1 MPHSVSYP
9 EVQLFIDGQWRGGSD
24 HGGAPASEN
33 VINPA
38 TEEVL
43 GTLAHASRADLDAAL
58 AAAEKGFAVWRHTPA
73 HERYKIMRKAAELLR
88 ERAEAIATLMTMEQG
103 KPLPEARMETLAS
116 ADIIDWFAEEGRRQY
131 GRLIPAR
138 AAGVQ
143 QVVHREPVG
152 VVAAFTPW
160 NFPINQAVRKIA
172 GALAAGCSIIIKA
185 PEEAPGSVIELVRCF
200 HDAGVPKG
208 VLNLVFGIPA
218 EVSDYLIRS
227 PIIRKVSFTGSTAVG
242 RQLGALAAEHLKLT
256 TMELGGHAP
265 FIVCADAD
273 LDAAAALACGLKF
286 RNAGQVCASPSRF
299 YVHDAVFEA
308 FSRRFAELAGQL
320 KVGDGF
326 DPASQMGPLA
336 NARRLAAIEE
346 LVADATGQG
355 ATLLTGGQRIGDKGN
370 FFAPTVLAD
379 TPAQA
384 RLLCEEPFGP
394 VAPLLRFD
402 DLNSVIRQANSL
414 DYGLAAF
421 AFTASLKTAT
431 ELGNRLQ
438 SGMVSINHFGL
449 ALPETPFGGI
459 KASGHGSEGG
469 SEGLEAY
476 LTTKFISQIGC

>member
-1 MPHSVSYP
+1 MYTD
-9 EVQLFIDGQWRGGSD
+9 LMFYIDGEWTLGEADRTSSVVNPSTGEEIGRL
-24 HGGAPASEN
+24 PLASK
-33 VINPA
+33 
-38 TEEVL
+38 
-43 GTLAHASRADLDAAL
+43 RDLDAAL
-58 AAAEKGFAVWRHTPA
+58 NAAARGFEAWSVTSAYDRSA
-73 HERYKIMRKAAELLR
+73 ILRRAAALVR
-88 ERAEAIATLMTMEQG
+88 ERHEHMARCMTLDQG
-103 KPLPEARMETLAS
+103 KPLGESTLEAKS
-116 ADIIDWFAEEGRRQY
+116 AADHIEWYAEEGRRAY
-131 GRLIPAR
+131 GRIVPSRNPAVR
-138 AAGVQ
+138 Q
-143 QVVHREPVG
+143 LVVREPVG
-152 VVAAFTPW
+152 PVAAFTPW

-200 HDAGVPKG
+200 HDASVPKG

-227 PIIRKVSFTGSTAVG
+227 PIIRKVSFTGSTEVG
-242 RQLGALAAEHLKLT
+242 RKLGALAAEHLKLT

-273 LDAAAALACGLKF
+273 VEAAAALACGLKF

-299 YVHDAVFEA
+299 YVHDAVFES
-308 FSRRFAELAGQL
+308 FSLRFSELANQL

-326 DPASQMGPLA
+326 DPATQMGPLA
-336 NARRLAAIEE
+336 NARRLTAIQA
-346 LVADATGQG
+346 LVDDATVKG
-355 ATLLTGGQRIGDKGN
+355 ATLLAGGERVGDKGN
-370 FFAPTVLAD
+370 FFKPTVL
-379 TPAQA
+379 TEIPAEA

-394 VAPLLRFD
+394 IAPLVRFD
-402 DLNSVIRQANSL
+402 NLDSVINQANSL
-414 DYGLAAF
+414 EYGLAAF
-421 AFTASLKTAT
+421 AFTASLKTST

-469 SEGLEAY
+469 SEGLDAY

>member
-1 MPHSVSYP
+1 MYTDL
-9 EVQLFIDGQWRGGSD
+9 LFYIDGAWTLGDADRT
-24 HGGAPASEN
+24 AA
-33 VINPA
+33 VVNPA
-38 TEEVL
+38 TGEEIGRLPLV
-43 GTLAHASRADLDAAL
+43 SRKDLDSAL
-58 AAAEKGFAVWRHTPA
+58 AAAERGFATWSATSAYDRSA
-73 HERYKIMRKAAELLR
+73 ILRRAAALVR
-88 ERAEAIATLMTMEQG
+88 ERHEHMARCMTLDQG
-103 KPLPEARMETLAS
+103 KPLAESTMEAKS
-116 ADIIDWFAEEGRRQY
+116 AADHIEWYAEEGRRAY
-131 GRLIPAR
+131 GRIVPSRNPAVR
-138 AAGVQ
+138 Q
-143 QVVHREPVG
+143 LVVREPVG
-152 VVAAFTPW
+152 PVAAFTPW

-200 HDAGVPKG
+200 HDAGVPAG
-208 VLNLVFGIPA
+208 VLNLVFGIPE

-242 RQLGALAAEHLKLT
+242 RKLGALAAEHLKLT

-273 LDAAAALACGLKF
+273 IEAAAALACTLKF

-299 YVHDAVFEA
+299 YIHDAVFDA
-308 FSRRFAELAGQL
+308 FSKRFAELAGQL

-326 DPASQMGPLA
+326 DADSQMGPLA
-336 NARRLAAIEE
+336 NARRVKAVEE
-346 LVADATGQG
+346 LLADASAAG
-355 ATLLTGGQRIGDKGN
+355 AKVLCGGQRIGEKGN
-370 FFAPTVLAD
+370 FFAPTVLVDA
-379 TPAQA
+379 PAEA
-384 RLLCEEPFGP
+384 RLLHEEPFGP
-394 VAPLLRFD
+394 VAPLLRFH
-402 DLNSVIRQANSL
+402 DLDAVIRDANSL

-476 LTTKFISQIGC
+476 LTTKFISQVGC

>member
-1 MPHSVSYP
+1 MYTD
-9 EVQLFIDGQWRGGSD
+9 LMFYIGGEWTAGEADRTS
-24 HGGAPASEN
+24 P

-38 TEEVL
+38 TGEEIGQL
-43 GTLAHASRADLDAAL
+43 PLASRKDLDAAL
-58 AAAEKGFAVWRHTPA
+58 VAAAKGFESWSVTSAYDRSA
-73 HERYKIMRKAAELLR
+73 ILRRAAALVR
-88 ERAEAIATLMTMEQG
+88 ERHEHMARCMTLDQG
-103 KPLPEARMETLAS
+103 KPISESTLEAKS
-116 ADIIDWFAEEGRRQY
+116 AADHIEWYAEEGRRAY
-131 GRLIPAR
+131 GRIVPSRNPAVR
-138 AAGVQ
+138 Q
-143 QVVHREPVG
+143 LVVREPVG
-152 VVAAFTPW
+152 PVAAFTPW

-208 VLNLVFGIPA
+208 VLNLVFGVPA
-218 EVSDYLIRS
+218 EVSDYLVRS

-242 RQLGALAAEHLKLT
+242 RKLGALAAEHLKLT

-265 FIVCADAD
+265 FIVCEDAD
-273 LDAAAALACGLKF
+273 LDAAATLACGLKF

-299 YVHDAVFEA
+299 YVHDAVFER
-308 FSRRFAELAGQL
+308 FSRKFAELASQL

-326 DPASQMGPLA
+326 DPSTQMGPLA
-336 NARRLAAIEE
+336 NARRLTAIQE
-346 LVADATGQG
+346 LVADASDLG
-355 ATLLTGGQRIGDKGN
+355 AEVVTGGKRIGQKGN
-370 FFAPTVLAD
+370 FFEPTVLAD
-379 TPAQA
+379 TPAEA

-394 VAPLLRFD
+394 VAPLMRFD
-402 DLNSVIRQANSL
+402 DLDTVIRQANGL
-414 DYGLAAF
+414 EYGLAAF

-469 SEGLEAY
+469 TEGLDAY
-476 LTTKFISQIGC
+476 LTTKFISQVGC

>member
-1 MPHSVSYP
+1 MYT
-9 EVQLFIDGQWRGGSD
+9 ELMLYIDGQWTAGDSGRS
-24 HGGAPASEN
+24 AA
-33 VINPA
+33 VLNPA
-38 TEEVL
+38 TGKEIGQL
-43 GTLAHASRADLDAAL
+43 PLASARELDAAL
-58 AAAEKGFAVWRHTPA
+58 AAAERGFASWSVTSAYERSAILRRVAGLVRDRHA
-73 HERYKIMRKAAELLR
+73 HIAACM
-88 ERAEAIATLMTMEQG
+88 TLDQG
-103 KPLPEARMETLAS
+103 KPLAEATMEAKS
-116 ADIIDWFAEEGRRQY
+116 AADHIEWYAEEGRRAY
-131 GRLIPAR
+131 GRIVPSRNPAVR
-138 AAGVQ
+138 QLVI
-143 QVVHREPVG
+143 REPVG
-152 VVAAFTPW
+152 PVAAFTPW

-200 HDAGVPKG
+200 HDGGVPNG
-208 VLNLVFGIPA
+208 VLNLVFGEPA

-227 PIIRKVSFTGSTAVG
+227 PIVRKVSFTGSTVVG
-242 RQLGALAAEHLKLT
+242 RKLGALAAEHLKLT

-273 LDAAAALACGLKF
+273 IETAVNLASTLKF
-286 RNAGQVCASPSRF
+286 RNAGQVCAAPSRF
-299 YVHDAVFEA
+299 YVHDAVFDKFA
-308 FSRRFAELAGQL
+308 QRFAELAGGI

-336 NARRLAAIEE
+336 NARRVTAIEE
-346 LVADATGQG
+346 LLCDATDRG
-355 ATLLTGGQRIGDKGN
+355 AKVTTGGKRIGREGN
-370 FFAPTVLAD
+370 FFEPTILAD

-384 RLLCEEPFGP
+384 RLLSEEPFGP
-394 VAPLLRFD
+394 VAPLQRFD
-402 DLNSVIRQANSL
+402 DLDSVIRQANSL
-414 DYGLAAF
+414 EYGLAAF

-469 SEGLEAY
+469 TEGLDAY

>member
-1 MPHSVSYP
+1 MYTD
-9 EVQLFIDGQWRGGSD
+9 LMFYIDGEWTLGEADRTSSVVNPSTGEEIGRL
-24 HGGAPASEN
+24 PLASK
-33 VINPA
+33 
-38 TEEVL
+38 
-43 GTLAHASRADLDAAL
+43 RDLDAAL
-58 AAAEKGFAVWRHTPA
+58 NAAARGFEAWSVTSAYDRSA
-73 HERYKIMRKAAELLR
+73 ILRRAAALVR
-88 ERAEAIATLMTMEQG
+88 ERHEHMARCMTLDQG
-103 KPLPEARMETLAS
+103 KPLGESTLEAKS
-116 ADIIDWFAEEGRRQY
+116 AADHIEWYAEEGRRAY
-131 GRLIPAR
+131 GRIVPSRNPAVR
-138 AAGVQ
+138 Q
-143 QVVHREPVG
+143 LVVREPVG
-152 VVAAFTPW
+152 PVAAFTPW

-227 PIIRKVSFTGSTAVG
+227 PIIRKVSFTGSTEVG
-242 RQLGALAAEHLKLT
+242 RKLGALAAEHLKLT

-273 LDAAAALACGLKF
+273 VEAAAALACGLKF

-299 YVHDAVFEA
+299 YVHDAVFES
-308 FSRRFAELAGQL
+308 FSLRFSELANQL

-326 DPASQMGPLA
+326 DPATQMGPLA
-336 NARRLAAIEE
+336 NARRLTAIQA
-346 LVADATGQG
+346 LVDDATVKG
-355 ATLLTGGQRIGDKGN
+355 ATLLAGGERVGDKGN
-370 FFAPTVLAD
+370 FFKPTVL
-379 TPAQA
+379 TEIPVEA

-394 VAPLLRFD
+394 IAPLVRFD
-402 DLNSVIRQANSL
+402 NLDSVINQANSL
-414 DYGLAAF
+414 EYGLAAF
-421 AFTASLKTAT
+421 AFTASLKTST

-469 SEGLEAY
+469 SEGLDAY

>member
-1 MPHSVSYP
+1 MYT
-9 EVQLFIDGQWRGGSD
+9 ELKFYIDGEWTLGETERT
-24 HGGAPASEN
+24 GA
-33 VINPA
+33 VVNPA
-38 TEEVL
+38 TGEEIGRL
-43 GTLAHASRADLDAAL
+43 PLASRADLDAAL
-58 AAAEKGFAVWRHTPA
+58 AAAARGFESWSVTSAYDRSA
-73 HERYKIMRKAAELLR
+73 ILRRAAALVR
-88 ERAEAIATLMTMEQG
+88 ERHEHMARCMTLDQG
-103 KPLPEARMETLAS
+103 KPLSESTLESKS
-116 ADIIDWFAEEGRRQY
+116 AADHIEWYAEEGRRAY
-131 GRLIPAR
+131 GRIVPSRNPAVR
-138 AAGVQ
+138 Q
-143 QVVHREPVG
+143 LVVREPVG
-152 VVAAFTPW
+152 PVAAFTPW

-208 VLNLVFGIPA
+208 VLNLVFGVPA

-299 YVHDAVFEA
+299 YVHDAVFDA
-308 FSRRFAELAGQL
+308 FSKRFADLASQL

-326 DPASQMGPLA
+326 DPSSQMGPLA
-336 NARRLAAIEE
+336 NARRVAAVEE
-346 LVADATGQG
+346 LVADAAGQG
-355 ATLLTGGQRIGDKGN
+355 ATLLTGGKRIGEKGN
-370 FFAPTVLAD
+370 FFAPTVLAN
-379 TPAQA
+379 TPAKA
-384 RLLCEEPFGP
+384 RLLSEEPFGP
-394 VAPLLRFD
+394 VAPLMRFD
-402 DLNSVIRQANSL
+402 DLDTVIRQANSL
-414 DYGLAAF
+414 EYGLAAF

>member
-1 MPHSVSYP
+1 MYTDL
-9 EVQLFIDGQWRGGSD
+9 LFYIDGEWTQGEADRTS
-24 HGGAPASEN
+24 A
-33 VINPA
+33 VLNPA
-38 TEEVL
+38 TGEEIGRL
-43 GTLAHASRADLDAAL
+43 PLAARQDLDRAL
-58 AAAEKGFAVWRHTPA
+58 AAAQAGF
-73 HERYKIMRKAAELLR
+73 ERWSVTSAYERSAILRRAAALVR
-88 ERAEAIATLMTMEQG
+88 ERHEHMARCMTLDQG
-103 KPLPEARMETLAS
+103 KPLGESTLEAKS
-116 ADIIDWFAEEGRRQY
+116 AADHIEWYAEEGRRAY
-131 GRLIPAR
+131 GRIVPSRNPAVR
-138 AAGVQ
+138 Q
-143 QVVHREPVG
+143 LVVREPVG
-152 VVAAFTPW
+152 PVAAFTPW

-172 GALAAGCSIIIKA
+172 GALAAGCSLIIKA

-208 VLNLVFGIPA
+208 VLNLVFGIPG

-242 RQLGALAAEHLKLT
+242 RKLGALAAEHLKLT

-273 LDAAAALACGLKF
+273 IEAAAALACTLKF

-299 YVHDAVFEA
+299 YIHDAVFET

-320 KVGDGF
+320 RVGDGF
-326 DPASQMGPLA
+326 DSASQMGPLA
-336 NARRLAAIEE
+336 NARRVAAIEE
-346 LVADATGQG
+346 LVGDALALG
-355 ATLLTGGQRIGDKGN
+355 ARVLNGGKRLGEKGN
-370 FFAPTVLAD
+370 FYAPTVLVDA
-379 TPAQA
+379 PAEA

-394 VAPLLRFD
+394 VAPLLRFT
-402 DLNSVIRQANSL
+402 DLDQVIRDANSL

-469 SEGLEAY
+469 SEGLDAY

>member
-1 MPHSVSYP
+1 MYTDL
-9 EVQLFIDGQWRGGSD
+9 LFYIDGEWTQGEADRTS
-24 HGGAPASEN
+24 A
-33 VINPA
+33 VVNPA
-38 TEEVL
+38 TGEEIGRL
-43 GTLAHASRADLDAAL
+43 PLASHQDLDRALASAQAGFESWSVTSAYERSAILRRAAAL
-58 AAAEKGFAVWRHTPA
+58 V
-73 HERYKIMRKAAELLR
+73 R
-88 ERAEAIATLMTMEQG
+88 ERHEHMARCMTLDQG
-103 KPLPEARMETLAS
+103 KPLGESTLEAKS
-116 ADIIDWFAEEGRRQY
+116 AADHIEWYAEEGRRAY
-131 GRLIPAR
+131 GRIVPSRNPAVR
-138 AAGVQ
+138 Q
-143 QVVHREPVG
+143 LVVREPVG
-152 VVAAFTPW
+152 PVAAFTPW

-208 VLNLVFGIPA
+208 VLNLVFGIPG

-242 RQLGALAAEHLKLT
+242 RKLGALAAEHLKLT

-273 LDAAAALACGLKF
+273 IEAAAALARTLKF

-299 YVHDAVFEA
+299 YIHDAVFET

-320 KVGDGF
+320 RVGDGF
-326 DPASQMGPLA
+326 DSASQMGPLA
-336 NARRLAAIEE
+336 NARRVAAIEE
-346 LVADATGQG
+346 LVSDAVALG
-355 ATLLTGGQRIGDKGN
+355 AKVLNGGKRLGEKGN
-370 FFAPTVLAD
+370 FYAPTVLVDA
-379 TPAQA
+379 PAEA

-394 VAPLLRFD
+394 VAPLLRFT
-402 DLNSVIRQANSL
+402 DLEQVIRDANSL

-469 SEGLEAY
+469 SEGLDAY
-476 LTTKFISQIGC
+476 LTTKFISQVGC

>member
-1 MPHSVSYP
+1 MYTD
-9 EVQLFIDGQWRGGSD
+9 LKFYIGGEWTTGDAGRTS
-24 HGGAPASEN
+24 P

-38 TEEVL
+38 TGEEIGQL
-43 GTLAHASRADLDAAL
+43 PLASRKDLDAAL
-58 AAAEKGFAVWRHTPA
+58 DAAKNGFETWSITSAYDRSAILRRAAALVRDRHENMA
-73 HERYKIMRKAAELLR
+73 RCM
-88 ERAEAIATLMTMEQG
+88 TLDQG
-103 KPLPEARMETLAS
+103 KPITESTLEARS
-116 ADIIDWFAEEGRRQY
+116 AADHIEWYAEEGRRAY
-131 GRLIPAR
+131 GRIVPSRNPAVR
-138 AAGVQ
+138 Q
-143 QVVHREPVG
+143 LVVREPVG
-152 VVAAFTPW
+152 PVAAFTPW

-208 VLNLVFGIPA
+208 VLNLVFGVPA
-218 EVSDYLIRS
+218 EVSDYLVRS

-242 RQLGALAAEHLKLT
+242 RKLGALAAEHLKLT

-265 FIVCADAD
+265 FIVCEDAD
-273 LDAAAALACGLKF
+273 LDAAATLACGLKF

-299 YVHDAVFEA
+299 YVHDAVFER
-308 FSRRFAELAGQL
+308 FSRKFAELASQL

-326 DPASQMGPLA
+326 DPSTQMGPLA
-336 NARRLAAIEE
+336 NARRLTAIQE
-346 LVADATGQG
+346 LVVDASDLG
-355 ATLLTGGQRIGDKGN
+355 AEVVTGGKRIGQKGN
-370 FFAPTVLAD
+370 FFEPTVLAD
-379 TPAQA
+379 IPAEA

-394 VAPLLRFD
+394 VAPLMRFD
-402 DLNSVIRQANSL
+402 DLDTVIRQANSL
-414 DYGLAAF
+414 EYGLAAF

-469 SEGLEAY
+469 TEGLDAY
-476 LTTKFISQIGC
+476 LTTKFISQVGC